1 MKRISKLFY
10 RHSTVEFNHCKGH
23 STWFTSW
30 IMCFLTCLSVL
41 LLSMLMCTHSHTH
54 THNHTQTHKF
64 VNKIWSH
71 SAELNHLVSSIAPVY
86 ALLFHGGLIF
96 QPLWVLFLSV
106 DRVFLFSAD
115 GGHPATKRQR
125 SKIAAVAIPANHSGH
140 SDRWNLVPPLL
151 VPLYPS
157 VLSFVLERHQI
168 QSAECLSFRGAEKTA
183 FILLSLW
190 PYIKALELEESTM
203 GEKASQGHA
212 GFLATPW
219 CIS

>member
-1 MKRISKLFY
+1 MLFY
-10 RHSTVEFNHCKGH
+10 
-23 STWFTSW
+23 FTEVWSSSLFE
-30 IMCFLTCLSVL
+30 CF
-41 LLSMLMCTHSHTH
+41 
-54 THNHTQTHKF
+54 
-64 VNKIWSH
+64 
-71 SAELNHLVSSIAPVY
+71 
-86 ALLFHGGLIF
+86 
-96 QPLWVLFLSV
+96 FLSV

-157 VLSFVLERHQI
+157 VLSFVLEGHQI

-203 GEKASQGHA
+203 GEKASQGHCWKMA
-212 GFLATPW
+212 AFWRRRGVFPSEFEWIWMVSLK
-219 CIS
+219 SL

>member
-1 MKRISKLFY
+1 M
-10 RHSTVEFNHCKGH
+10 
-23 STWFTSW
+23 
-30 IMCFLTCLSVL
+30 
-41 LLSMLMCTHSHTH
+41 
-54 THNHTQTHKF
+54 
-64 VNKIWSH
+64 KIWSH
-71 SAELNHLVSSIAPVY
+71 SAELNHLVSSIAPVF
-86 ALLFHGGLIF
+86 ALLFHRGLIF

-106 DRVFLFSAD
+106 HRVFLFSAD

-157 VLSFVLERHQI
+157 VLSFVLEGHQI

-212 GFLATPW
+212 GKWLLSGDAVVYFLVNLSGFGWCPW
-219 CIS
+219 KVCSYEFLKQAYSSHDFHLSNLRTNFCLWFSFSSTS